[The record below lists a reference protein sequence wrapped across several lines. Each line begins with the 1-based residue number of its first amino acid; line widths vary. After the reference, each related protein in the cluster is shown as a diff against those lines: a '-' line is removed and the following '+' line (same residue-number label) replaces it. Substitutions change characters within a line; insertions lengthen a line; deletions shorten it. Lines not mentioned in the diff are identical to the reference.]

1 MKNILKKLYD
11 IKVDKYLHFICGLVM
26 AEVIFAI
33 SVHFLPI
40 LISLAI
46 SLVASTIVGAGK
58 EWIYDKKYGVPNKND
73 FYATEIGVVLGILI
87 MLI

>member
-1 MKNILKKLYD
+1 MSILKRLYD

-33 SVHFLPI
+33 VVHFLP
-40 LISLAI
+40 LLAALGISLG
-46 SLVASTIVGAGK
+46 VSTIVGAGK
-58 EWIYDKKYGVPNKND
+58 EWVYDKKHGVPNKKD
-73 FYATEIGVVLGILI
+73 FYATEVGVVLGLLI